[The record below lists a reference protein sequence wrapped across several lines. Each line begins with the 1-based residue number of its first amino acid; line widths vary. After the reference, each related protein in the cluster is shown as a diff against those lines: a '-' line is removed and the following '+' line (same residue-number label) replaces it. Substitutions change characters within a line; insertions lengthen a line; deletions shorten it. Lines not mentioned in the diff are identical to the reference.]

1 MTKKEEALRF
11 GGEFGTKRG
20 PNTKGVGLSTFKSMV
35 WISNLGGLTLCAIAL
50 ELFVV
55 QQSFGW
61 GLFCLIAGVIIAI
74 FPSNYE
80 IVGMEEDAE
89 EEPRTQG
96 ESKEN
101 LGRKK
106 GNRQGNG

>member
-1 MTKKEEALRF
+1 MMSKKEEALRF
-11 GGEFGTKRG
+11 GGEFGPKKG

-35 WISNLGGLTLCAIAL
+35 WISNIGGLTLCAIAL

-61 GLFCLIAGVIIAI
+61 GLFCLIAGVVIAI

-80 IVGMEEDAE
+80 IIGMEEEASE
-89 EEPRTQG
+89 EGSSDG
-96 ESKEN
+96 E
-101 LGRKK
+101 
-106 GNRQGNG
+106 